1 MAEATVNEAKLRQ
14 RSLLE
19 DADSK
24 PLPKEIEAKVLEL
37 LVQLLVAAIPASNG
51 GKRDEQDHA

>member
-1 MAEATVNEAKLRQ
+1 VNEAKLRQ

-19 DADSK
+19 DADAK
-24 PLPKEIEAKVLEL
+24 PLPKEIEAKVFEL
-37 LVQLLVAAIPASNG
+37 LVQLFVAVVPAING